1 MKILSRNELATIKR
15 TAKNVSGMRA
25 KKAKLEDKISTL
37 QAELDTVNEV
47 IDSFELPIVK
57 MTGGFT
63 SEQVLA
69 GEMEIAASLEATQAE
84 GEVSEEVVDVVET
97 PVEGAVYI
105 NPEVKSPLEAA
116 NPFAGTTSTSDMPF
130 AE

>member
-25 KKAKLEDKISTL
+25 KKAKLEEKINTL

-69 GEMEIAASLEATQAE
+69 GEMEVAASLEAAPAE
-84 GEVSEEVVDVVET
+84 GEVSEEVVGVVET
-97 PVEGAVYI
+97 TAEEAVYVD
-105 NPEVKSPLEAA
+105 PEVKSPLEAA
-116 NPFAGTTSTSDMPF
+116 NPFTGIASDMPF

>member
-25 KKAKLEDKISTL
+25 KKAKLEEKINTL

-69 GEMEIAASLEATQAE
+69 GEMEVAASLAAAPAE
-84 GEVSEEVVDVVET
+84 GEVSEEVVGVVET
-97 PVEGAVYI
+97 TAEEAVYVD
-105 NPEVKSPLEAA
+105 PEVKSPLEAA
-116 NPFAGTTSTSDMPF
+116 NPFTGIASDMPF

>member
-47 IDSFELPIVK
+47 IDSFELPIIK

-69 GEMEIAASLEATQAE
+69 GEMEVAASLEAAPVE
-84 GEVSEEVVDVVET
+84 GEVSEEVVGVVET
-97 PVEGAVYI
+97 PTEGAVYI
-105 NPEVKSPLEAA
+105 SPEVKSPLEAV
-116 NPFAGTTSTSDMPF
+116 NPFAGTTSDMPF

>member
-25 KKAKLEDKISTL
+25 KKAKLEEKISTL

-69 GEMEIAASLEATQAE
+69 GEMEVAASLEAAPAE
-84 GEVSEEVVDVVET
+84 GEVSEEVVGVVEST
-97 PVEGAVYI
+97 AEEAVYI
-105 NPEVKSPLEAA
+105 DPEVKSPLEAA
-116 NPFAGTTSTSDMPF
+116 NPFTGIASDMPF

>member
-15 TAKNVSGMRA
+15 TAKNVSGTRA
-25 KKAKLEDKISTL
+25 KKAKLEEKINTL
-37 QAELDTVNEV
+37 QAELNTVNEV

-69 GEMEIAASLEATQAE
+69 GEMEIAASLEAAPAE
-84 GEVSEEVVDVVET
+84 GEVSEEAVDVVET
-97 PVEGAVYI
+97 TAEGAVYI
-105 NPEVKSPLEAA
+105 DPEVKSPLEAA
-116 NPFAGTTSTSDMPF
+116 NPFTGTTSDMPF

>member
-25 KKAKLEDKISTL
+25 KKAKLEEKINTL
-37 QAELDTVNEV
+37 QAELNTVNEV

-69 GEMEIAASLEATQAE
+69 GEMEIAASLEAAPAE
-84 GEVSEEVVDVVET
+84 GEVSEEAVDVVET
-97 PVEGAVYI
+97 TAEGAVYI
-105 NPEVKSPLEAA
+105 DPEVKSPLKAA
-116 NPFAGTTSTSDMPF
+116 NPFTGTTSDMPF

>member
-25 KKAKLEDKISTL
+25 KKAKLEDKINNL
-37 QAELDTVNEV
+37 QAELNTVNEV

-69 GEMEIAASLEATQAE
+69 GEMEVAASLEAAPAE
-84 GEVSEEVVDVVET
+84 GEVSEEVVGVVET
-97 PVEGAVYI
+97 TAEEAVYI
-105 NPEVKSPLEAA
+105 DPEVKSPLEAA
-116 NPFAGTTSTSDMPF
+116 NPFTGIASDMPF